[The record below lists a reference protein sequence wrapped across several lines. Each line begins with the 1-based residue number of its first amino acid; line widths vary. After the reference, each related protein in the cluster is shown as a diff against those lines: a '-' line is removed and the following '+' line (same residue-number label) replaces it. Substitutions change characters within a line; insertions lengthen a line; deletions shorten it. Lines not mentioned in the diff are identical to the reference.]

1 MVDTNELLQKQE
13 VEIKKKSEQSQ
24 LLVAEQEE
32 LEKQLEYLNSL
43 IASQDSY
50 LQNLERVENTVQE
63 NIRKIENAMNVEID
77 TTVPD
82 GAFDKLVEKNR
93 DRLDDSPMY
102 EEISDE
108 ETPMEP
114 NDLEDF
120 FSDDGKPNPK
130 AMRTP
135 DDFLSEYSYSDP
147 SESMTPV
154 SGSEDEEEEEEKKPA
169 KKGKKAPKGRA
180 RRRRRRSEA

>member
-1 MVDTNELLQKQE
+1 MDTNELLQKQE

-32 LEKQLEYLNSL
+32 LEKQVEYLNSL

-82 GAFDKLVEKNR
+82 GTFDKLVEKNR
-93 DRLDDSPMY
+93 DRLDESPLY

-108 ETPMEP
+108 ATPMEQ

-120 FSDDGKPNPK
+120 FSDNGKPNPK

-135 DDFLSEYSYSDP
+135 DDFRSEYDEYSDH

-154 SGSEDEEEEEEKKPA
+154 SGSEAEEEDEEKKEV
-169 KKGKKAPKGRA
+169 
-180 RRRRRRSEA
+180 SYESN